1 MQPRKNIVATT
12 KATILA
18 VALLVASAVQGCA
31 PPAAPKDTRAE
42 DEAAIRALSQRFNDA
57 VRAKDA
63 DKAAS
68 FYADDAFAFGGGEPT
83 TTTREAARAGM
94 LGSFSDTGW
103 TIDWKT
109 DAVVVAR
116 SGDLAY
122 ERGHYTLKFEEKDG
136 KSATKTGNYLLVW
149 KKPPGGDWKV
159 AVDTDAEDPPSAPA
173 AK

>member
-1 MQPRKNIVATT
+1 MPPRKNIAAITN
-12 KATILA
+12 A
-18 VALLVASAVQGCA
+18 ALLAAALMLAAAVQGCA
-31 PPAAPKDTRAE
+31 QPAALKDTRAE
-42 DEAAIRALSQRFNDA
+42 DEAAIRAYSQAMNDA

-63 DKAAS
+63 DKTAS
-68 FYADDAFAFGGGEPT
+68 FYADDAFAFGGGDPT
-83 TTTREAARAGM
+83 TTSRAAARAGM
-94 LGSFSDTGW
+94 DRDFSDKGW

-122 ERGHYTLKFEEKDG
+122 ERGHYTLTFADKAG
-136 KSATKTGNYLLVW
+136 KPATKTGNYLLVW

-159 AVDTDAEDPPSAPA
+159 AVDTDSEDPPPAPP